1 MLRHSPCEKLR
12 KIRSFTGNIG
22 IGSTENIHSEWAS
35 KLNRLF
41 CLQASHDSG
50 VGRLAEKHREEQET
64 LIIQE
69 KQDIVRD
76 LVALGQE
83 RGFVTL
89 DQVLEHVSS
98 ELDPEEISAL
108 LQEIEAAGVEVE
120 GAAESTEVTA
130 PPRHP
135 QLRVTPEPE
144 VHAPGEDSDQGQDL
158 VRTYLRQMS
167 RVPLLTR
174 EGEVAI
180 AKRIERGENRVW
192 TALSRS
198 LIVARHVVELGEQL
212 KKGDRQI
219 QEFVVLP
226 DTDLTDRQ
234 ITNRSR
240 RFLKN
245 VDAVRDALAELSRR
259 ESRAAAARKRYRKT
273 SVRSKWRVLRARI
286 ELSRTIR
293 EINFLRPIRLS
304 FSEMVDTSWSTLR
317 HAERKVERLTSKK
330 SPTPQ
335 RGRKKKTTRR
345 VEIPG
350 LRDARRELKDC
361 RAEIGESAE
370 GLSQVQRIIARGS
383 ARADRARKELTEA
396 NLRLVV
402 SVAKKY
408 ANRGLAFLD
417 LIQEGNI
424 GLMRAV
430 DKFDYRRGFKFSTYA
445 TWWIRQAITRAIA
458 DQARTIRIPVH
469 MIETLNK
476 LNRATQTLTRDL
488 GREPT
493 SKELAERAD
502 LPIAVVRKARR
513 IAQTVVS
520 LDSPIGDGE
529 ESQFGDFIED
539 RQAVNPAESTIAY
552 DLRRQTESVL
562 ETLSPKEREVI
573 RMRFGLTD
581 GAEPTLAELG
591 EKFSLTRERIRQIE
605 AAALRKLREP
615 SRSRRLSTFV
625 EPRNPAA
632 PRRRRRD
639 SSNEI
644 EHGVA

>member
-1 MLRHSPCEKLR
+1 ML
-12 KIRSFTGNIG
+12 T
-22 IGSTENIHSEWAS
+22 
-35 KLNRLF
+35 
-41 CLQASHDSG
+41 
-50 VGRLAEKHREEQET
+50 
-64 LIIQE
+64 QE
-69 KQDIVRD
+69 KQEIVQD
-76 LVALGQE
+76 LVTLGQE

-89 DQVLEHVSS
+89 DQVMEHLSGEIDS
-98 ELDPEEISAL
+98 EELSGL
-108 LQEIEAAGVEVE
+108 LQDVEAAGVEVE
-120 GAAESTEVTA
+120 GAADSVDLETRRR
-130 PPRHP
+130 PP
-135 QLRVTPEPE
+135 LRVSPEPE

-180 AKRIERGENRVW
+180 AKRIERGEKRVW

-198 LIVARHVVELGEQL
+198 LIVARQVVDLGDQL
-212 KKGDRQI
+212 RDGERQL
-219 QEFVVLP
+219 QEVVALP
-226 DTDLTDRQ
+226 DSDLTDRQ
-234 ITNRSR
+234 RANRVKKL
-240 RFLKN
+240 LKEIDH
-245 VDAVRDALAELSRR
+245 VAEALKELARR
-259 ESRAAAARKRYRKT
+259 ESRAEANRKRYRRV
-273 SVRSKWRVLRARI
+273 SVRMKWRVARARVDV
-286 ELSRTIR
+286 SRFVRAIPFTPAIKQ
-293 EINFLRPIRLS
+293 S
-304 FSEMVDTSWSTLR
+304 FIDQVDEAVSVLAR
-317 HAERKVERLTSKK
+317 AQRKVDRLVRQGAA
-330 SPTPQ
+330 PT
-335 RGRKKKTTRR
+335 RGKKKATTTRR
-345 VEIPG
+345 PDVPG
-350 LRDARRELKDC
+350 LREARKALRTKREEVGESLDDLYRVQKVLFAGAAQADKARR
-361 RAEIGESAE
+361 
-370 GLSQVQRIIARGS
+370 
-383 ARADRARKELTEA
+383 ELTEA

-493 SKELAERAD
+493 AKELAERAD

-625 EPRNPAA
+625 EPREPT
-632 PRRRRRD
+632 RRRRGPND
-639 SSNEI
+639 FEQ
-644 EHGVA
+644 GVA

>member
-1 MLRHSPCEKLR
+1 MQERH
-12 KIRSFTGNIG
+12 
-22 IGSTENIHSEWAS
+22 
-35 KLNRLF
+35 
-41 CLQASHDSG
+41 
-50 VGRLAEKHREEQET
+50 
-64 LIIQE
+64 
-69 KQDIVRD
+69 D
-76 LVALGQE
+76 LVRELVAVGQE
-83 RGFVTL
+83 RGFVTI
-89 DQVLEHVSS
+89 DQVIEHLTTDLES
-98 ELDPEEISAL
+98 DDMAL
-108 LQEIEAAGVEVE
+108 VLQEIESQGIEVE
-120 GAAESTEVTA
+120 GTADQFEAESRPH
-130 PPRHP
+130 PP
-135 QLRVTPEPE
+135 LRVVSEAE
-144 VHAPGEDSDQGQDL
+144 VHPAGEETDQGQDL

-180 AKRIERGENRVW
+180 AKRIERGERRIMK
-192 TALSRS
+192 ALSQN
-198 LIVARHVVELGEQL
+198 LVVVRHVLELARQL
-212 KKGDRQI
+212 KTEER
-219 QEFVVLP
+219 ELREVVVLP
-226 DTDLTDRQ
+226 DQDLTEQQVANRTIWLLDEIACVAALHKELLTRQ
-234 ITNRSR
+234 N
-240 RFLKN
+240 
-245 VDAVRDALAELSRR
+245 
-259 ESRAAAARKRYRKT
+259 RAAATRRRYGRIMPRTAKRL
-273 SVRSKWRVLRARI
+273 LRARVAVARAVRSI
-286 ELSRTIR
+286 EFTPNVRQEFS
-293 EINFLRPIRLS
+293 NRL
-304 FSEMVDTSWSTLR
+304 DAAIATLR
-317 HAERKVERLTSKK
+317 QAE
-330 SPTPQ
+330 
-335 RGRKKKTTRR
+335 RR
-345 VEIPG
+345 VEILGRTAPAAAPG
-350 LRDARRELKDC
+350 AESEQQ
-361 RAEIGESAE
+361 RAVRLNLEEHQRAIGETPE
-370 GLSQVQRIIARGS
+370 YLSRTQRAINRGARK
-383 ARADRARKELTEA
+383 ADWARKELTEA

-476 LNRATQTLTRDL
+476 LNRAGQTLMRDL

-493 SKELAERAD
+493 VRELAERSD

-539 RQAVNPAESTIAY
+539 RQAVNPSESTIAF

-562 ETLSPKEREVI
+562 DTLTPKEREVI

-615 SRSRRLSTFV
+615 TRSGRLSTFV
-625 EPRNPAA
+625 EPRRPLVRK
-632 PRRRRRD
+632 RRRTGD
-639 SSNEI
+639 VNDP
-644 EHGVA
+644 GQPVPAV

>member
-1 MLRHSPCEKLR
+1 MLTQERQDV
-12 KIRSFTGNIG
+12 
-22 IGSTENIHSEWAS
+22 A
-35 KLNRLF
+35 
-41 CLQASHDSG
+41 
-50 VGRLAEKHREEQET
+50 RE
-64 LIIQE
+64 
-69 KQDIVRD
+69 
-76 LVALGQE
+76 LVALARE
-83 RGFVTL
+83 PGFVTL
-89 DQVLEHVSS
+89 DQVLEHVSGD
-98 ELDPEEISAL
+98 LDADDLSSL
-108 LQEIEAAGVEVE
+108 LQEIESQGVEVE
-120 GAAESTEVTA
+120 GATDQVETP
-130 PPRHP
+130 PPRRP
-135 QLRVTPEPE
+135 VVRVAREAE
-144 VHAPGEDSDQGQDL
+144 VHPVGEEADQGQDL

-180 AKRIERGENRVW
+180 AKRIERGQNRVM
-192 TALSRS
+192 TVLSRS
-198 LIVARHVVELGEQL
+198 LIVARQVVHLGQELREGE
-212 KKGDRQI
+212 R
-219 QEFVVLP
+219 EFRDLIVLAEV
-226 DTDLTDRQ
+226 DLTERQ
-234 ITNRSR
+234 LANRAR
-240 RFLKN
+240 RFLSA
-245 VDAVRDALAELSRR
+245 VDAVEAALKELSRR
-259 ESRAAAARKRYRKT
+259 QTRAAAVRKRHRRV
-273 SVRSKWRVLRARI
+273 SVRTTRRVLRARVDV
-286 ELSRTIR
+286 SRAVRAIHFTLHVRQIF
-293 EINFLRPIRLS
+293 IAK
-304 FSEMVDTSWSTLR
+304 VDAAAATLR
-317 HAERKVERLTSKK
+317 RAERRVDRLLKQ
-330 SPTPQ
+330 TPP
-335 RGRKKKTTRR
+335 RGRRANGRR
-345 VEIPG
+345 REVDG
-350 LRDARRELKDC
+350 LRDARRALNERRREVGETADEL
-361 RAEIGESAE
+361 G
-370 GLSQVQRIIARGS
+370 RIQKAIARGS
-383 ARADRARKELTEA
+383 MQADQARKELTEA

-493 SKELAERAD
+493 ARELADRAD
-502 LPIAVVRKARR
+502 LPLAVVRKARR

-539 RQAVNPAESTIAY
+539 RQAVSPAEATIAY

-562 ETLSPKEREVI
+562 DTLNPKEREVI

-615 SRSRRLSTFV
+615 SRSGRLSTFV
-625 EPRNPAA
+625 EPA
-632 PRRRRRD
+632 PPSSSKRGRRED
-639 SSNEI
+639 VSDVEAQ
-644 EHGVA
+644 GVA

>member
-1 MLRHSPCEKLR
+1 ML
-12 KIRSFTGNIG
+12 
-22 IGSTENIHSEWAS
+22 
-35 KLNRLF
+35 
-41 CLQASHDSG
+41 
-50 VGRLAEKHREEQET
+50 V
-64 LIIQE
+64 QE
-69 KQDIVRD
+69 KQEIVRD

-89 DQVLEHVSS
+89 DQVLEHVSQ
-98 ELDPEEISAL
+98 ELDSEDISSL
-108 LQEIEAAGVEVE
+108 LQEVEAAGVEVE
-120 GAAESTEVTA
+120 GSNDSIEVPA
-130 PPRHP
+130 RRRP

-180 AKRIERGENRVW
+180 AKRIERGEKRIW
-192 TALSRS
+192 SALSRS
-198 LIVARHVVELGEQL
+198 LIIARHVVDLGEQL
-212 KKGDRQI
+212 RQGDCALPDL
-219 QEFVVLP
+219 VLMP

-234 ITNRSR
+234 RANR
-240 RFLKN
+240 LKKLLAN
-245 VDAVRDALAELSRR
+245 IDAVAAALKELARR
-259 ESRAAAARKRYRKT
+259 ESRAAAARKRYRRT
-273 SVRSKWRVLRARI
+273 SVKSKWRVLRARI
-286 ELSRTIR
+286 DVSRT
-293 EINFLRPIRLS
+293 LRAIDFTPAVRQS
-304 FSEMVDTSWSTLR
+304 FVEKVDQAALVLR
-317 HAERKVERLTSKK
+317 RAERKVERLVKQA
-330 SPTPQ
+330 TPPA
-335 RGRKKKTTRR
+335 RGRRKKTVKR
-345 VEIPG
+345 VEVPG
-350 LRDARRELKDC
+350 LRDARRALRE
-361 RAEIGESAE
+361 RRQEVGESFE
-370 GLSQVQRIIARGS
+370 TLNRIQEIIFSGS
-383 ARADRARKELTEA
+383 ALAEQARKELTEA

-493 SKELAERAD
+493 TKELAERAD

-625 EPRNPAA
+625 EPREPA
-632 PRRRRRD
+632 PSRRGGRD
-639 SSNEI
+639 PG
-644 EHGVA
+644 GVEGAA

>member
-1 MLRHSPCEKLR
+1 ML
-12 KIRSFTGNIG
+12 T
-22 IGSTENIHSEWAS
+22 
-35 KLNRLF
+35 
-41 CLQASHDSG
+41 
-50 VGRLAEKHREEQET
+50 QER
-64 LIIQE
+64 
-69 KQDIVRD
+69 QDVVRD
-76 LVALGQE
+76 LAALGQE
-83 RGFVTL
+83 RGFVTI
-89 DQVLEHVSS
+89 DQVIEHVTTDLDS
-98 ELDPEEISAL
+98 EDLALL
-108 LQEIEAAGVEVE
+108 LQELESQGIDVEGSGDQVEVE
-120 GAAESTEVTA
+120 TRRRT
-130 PPRHP
+130 P
-135 QLRVTPEPE
+135 LRVMPESE
-144 VHAPGEDSDQGQDL
+144 VHPAGEESDQGQDL

-180 AKRIERGENRVW
+180 AKRIERGEKRVMI
-192 TALSRS
+192 ALSRS
-198 LIVARHVVELGEQL
+198 LIVAQHAVHRGQVLRDEERDVE
-212 KKGDRQI
+212 DI
-219 QEFVVLP
+219 IVLP
-226 DTDLTDRQ
+226 DSELTERQ
-234 ITNRSR
+234 IANRGR
-240 RFLKN
+240 RFLK
-245 VDAVRDALAELSRR
+245 DIDALEALLKELSRR
-259 ESRAAAARKRYRKT
+259 ESRAAATRKRRRRVST
-273 SVRSKWRVLRARI
+273 RAVWRVLRARVAV
-286 ELSRTIR
+286 SRAVRAIR
-293 EINFLRPIRLS
+293 FRPDVRQD
-304 FSEMVDTSWSTLR
+304 FVDKVDTAASTLR
-317 HAERKVERLTSKK
+317 RAERRVERLRRQV
-330 SPTPQ
+330 PT
-335 RGRKKKTTRR
+335 GRKSGGRTRE
-345 VEIPG
+345 VEG
-350 LRDARRELKDC
+350 LRDARRALNEL
-361 RAEIGESAE
+361 RSEIGESADALV
-370 GLSQVQRIIARGS
+370 GIQKAIARGS
-383 ARADRARKELTEA
+383 MQADDARKELTEA

-476 LNRATQTLTRDL
+476 LNRAGQTLMRDL

-493 SKELAERAD
+493 AKELAERSD

-539 RQAVNPAESTIAY
+539 RQAVNPAESTIAF

-573 RMRFGLTD
+573 RMRFGLSD

-615 SRSRRLSTFV
+615 SRSGRLSTFV
-625 EPRNPAA
+625 EPRRP
-632 PRRRRRD
+632 PSRKRRPGALDGDRAQT
-639 SSNEI
+639 
-644 EHGVA
+644 VA

>member
-1 MLRHSPCEKLR
+1 ML
-12 KIRSFTGNIG
+12 
-22 IGSTENIHSEWAS
+22 
-35 KLNRLF
+35 
-41 CLQASHDSG
+41 
-50 VGRLAEKHREEQET
+50 
-64 LIIQE
+64 IQE

-76 LVALGQE
+76 LVALGQD

-89 DQVLEHVSS
+89 DQVLEHVSG
-98 ELDPEEISAL
+98 ELDSEEIGVL
-108 LQEIEAAGVEVE
+108 LQEIEAAGIEVE
-120 GAAESTEVTA
+120 GAVESAEIA
-130 PPRHP
+130 APRHP
-135 QLRVTPEPE
+135 QLRVTSEPE

-198 LIVARHVVELGEQL
+198 IIIARHIVDLAKQLQEGERQLQELV
-212 KKGDRQI
+212 I
-219 QEFVVLP
+219 LP
-226 DTDLTDRQ
+226 DADLTDRQ
-234 ITNRSR
+234 RANRLR
-240 RFLKN
+240 RFVKD
-245 VDAVRDALAELSRR
+245 VGAVEDALRELARR
-259 ESRAAAARKRYRKT
+259 EVRAAAARKRYRRT
-273 SVRSKWRVLRARI
+273 SVRSKWRVMRARI
-286 ELSRTIR
+286 AVSQAIR
-293 EINFLRPIRLS
+293 AINFPPALKLTFVEMIDTAWSSIR
-304 FSEMVDTSWSTLR
+304 R
-317 HAERKVERLTSKK
+317 AERRVERLVRQGQV
-330 SPTPQ
+330 PE
-335 RGRKKKTTRR
+335 RGRKAKAKKPARR
-345 VEIPG
+345 VEVPG
-350 LRDARRELKDC
+350 LRDARKALNVCRKEIRESTGDL
-361 RAEIGESAE
+361 G
-370 GLSQVQRIIARGS
+370 RIQKLISRGS
-383 ARADRARKELTEA
+383 SRADQARKELTEA

-625 EPRNPAA
+625 EPRHPAP

-639 SSNEI
+639 SPNEV
-644 EHGVA
+644 EQGVA

>member
-1 MLRHSPCEKLR
+1 ML
-12 KIRSFTGNIG
+12 
-22 IGSTENIHSEWAS
+22 
-35 KLNRLF
+35 
-41 CLQASHDSG
+41 
-50 VGRLAEKHREEQET
+50 
-64 LIIQE
+64 IQE
-69 KQDIVRD
+69 KQEIVRD

-89 DQVLEHVSS
+89 DQVLEHVST
-98 ELDPEEISAL
+98 ELDADDLGGL
-108 LQEIEAAGVEVE
+108 LQEIEAGGVEVE
-120 GAAESTEVTA
+120 GATDPVVDIEA
-130 PPRHP
+130 RRRP
-135 QLRVTPEPE
+135 QLRVSPEPE

-180 AKRIERGENRVW
+180 AKRIERGELRIAAAV
-192 TALSRS
+192 SRS
-198 LIVARHVVELGEQL
+198 MIIANHVIDLGEQL
-212 KKGDRQI
+212 REGDFHL
-219 QEFVVLP
+219 QELVILP
-226 DTDLTDRQ
+226 DADLTDRQ
-234 ITNRSR
+234 RANRAKK
-240 RFLKN
+240 FLKG
-245 VDAVRDALAELSRR
+245 VDAVQAAMKKLARR
-259 ESRAAAARKRYRKT
+259 ESRAEASRKRYRRT
-273 SVRSKWRVLRARI
+273 SVRMKWRVARARI
-286 ELSRTIR
+286 EVSRAIR
-293 EINFLRPIRLS
+293 AISFTNAIKQQFLAKIEDAAS
-304 FSEMVDTSWSTLR
+304 ILR
-317 HAERKVERLTSKK
+317 HAERKVERLARQA
-330 SPTPQ
+330 PAPA
-335 RGRKKKTTRR
+335 RGRKKTARR
-345 VEIPG
+345 PEVPG
-350 LRDARRELKDC
+350 LRDVRKALNERRREV
-361 RAEIGESAE
+361 GESA
-370 GLSQVQRIIARGS
+370 VQLGHIERIIFTGS
-383 ARADRARKELTEA
+383 AQADQARKELTEA

-476 LNRATQTLTRDL
+476 LNRARQTLTRDL

-493 SKELAERAD
+493 AKELAERAD

-615 SRSRRLSTFV
+615 SRSCRLSTFV
-625 EPRNPAA
+625 EPREPA
-632 PRRRRRD
+632 PPKRRNRD
-639 SSNEI
+639 QDDFEM
-644 EHGVA
+644 GVA

>member
-1 MLRHSPCEKLR
+1 MTQDRH
-12 KIRSFTGNIG
+12 
-22 IGSTENIHSEWAS
+22 
-35 KLNRLF
+35 
-41 CLQASHDSG
+41 D
-50 VGRLAEKHREEQET
+50 V
-64 LIIQE
+64 
-69 KQDIVRD
+69 VRD
-76 LVALGQE
+76 LIAAGQE
-83 RGFVTL
+83 RGFVTI
-89 DQVLEHVSS
+89 DQVVEHLAPDVESD
-98 ELDPEEISAL
+98 ELAAV
-108 LQEIEAAGVEVE
+108 LQELENQGIEVE
-120 GAAESTEVTA
+120 GSADQIEVDTA
-130 PPRHP
+130 RRAP
-135 QLRVTPEPE
+135 LRVIPEAE
-144 VHAPGEDSDQGQDL
+144 VHPAGDESDQGQDL

-180 AKRIERGENRVW
+180 AKRIERGEQRVMI
-192 TALSRS
+192 ALSRS
-198 LIVARHVVELGEQL
+198 LIVARQVLHLGQALREGERELQ
-212 KKGDRQI
+212 DI
-219 QEFVVLP
+219 VVLEGE
-226 DTDLTDRQ
+226 LTDRQ
-234 ITNRSR
+234 VANRAR
-240 RFLKN
+240 KFL
-245 VDAVRDALAELSRR
+245 DAVETVHAALKELTRRRNRAAATRKRHGRVSARTTGRVLRAHVALSRAVRAIRFTPDVR
-259 ESRAAAARKRYRKT
+259 EGFVEKIDSSAGMLRRAERRGERLRRPAAAARQGQDAGGQPEARGPLNERRQEIEET
-273 SVRSKWRVLRARI
+273 AEALARI
-286 ELSRTIR
+286 QKAI
-293 EINFLRPIRLS
+293 
-304 FSEMVDTSWSTLR
+304 V
-317 HAERKVERLTSKK
+317 
-330 SPTPQ
+330 
-335 RGRKKKTTRR
+335 
-345 VEIPG
+345 
-350 LRDARRELKDC
+350 
-361 RAEIGESAE
+361 
-370 GLSQVQRIIARGS
+370 RGS
-383 ARADRARKELTEA
+383 MQADRARKELTEA

-476 LNRATQTLTRDL
+476 LNRAGQTLMRDL

-493 SKELAERAD
+493 VRELAERSD
-502 LPIAVVRKARR
+502 LPVSVVRKARR

-539 RQAVNPAESTIAY
+539 RQAVNPAESTIAF

-573 RMRFGLTD
+573 RMRFGLND

-615 SRSRRLSTFV
+615 SRSGRLSTFV
-625 EPRNPAA
+625 EPRRPSSRK
-632 PRRRRRD
+632 RRHHGD
-639 SSNEI
+639 VG
-644 EHGVA
+644 EHTAI

>member
-1 MLRHSPCEKLR
+1 ML
-12 KIRSFTGNIG
+12 
-22 IGSTENIHSEWAS
+22 
-35 KLNRLF
+35 
-41 CLQASHDSG
+41 
-50 VGRLAEKHREEQET
+50 
-64 LIIQE
+64 IQE
-69 KQDIVRD
+69 KLEIVRD

-89 DQVLEHVSS
+89 DQVLEHVST
-98 ELDPEEISAL
+98 ELDGEELGGL

-120 GAAESTEVTA
+120 GATDPVVEIES
-130 PPRHP
+130 RRRP
-135 QLRVTPEPE
+135 QLRVSPEPE

-180 AKRIERGENRVW
+180 AKRIERGEMRVW

-198 LIVARHVVELGEQL
+198 MIVARYVIDLGEQL
-212 KKGDRQI
+212 RQGEFHLQDLVLLPETDLSDRQKA
-219 QEFVVLP
+219 
-226 DTDLTDRQ
+226 
-234 ITNRSR
+234 NRAK
-240 RFLKN
+240 RFLGE
-245 VDAVRDALAELSRR
+245 VDGVHAAMNELARR
-259 ESRAAAARKRYRKT
+259 QARAEAARKRYRKT
-273 SVRSKWRVLRARI
+273 SVRMKWRVGRARI
-286 ELSRTIR
+286 DVSKMIR
-293 EINFLRPIRLS
+293 GINFAPSIKQQFIDKIEEASSILRR
-304 FSEMVDTSWSTLR
+304 
-317 HAERKVERLTSKK
+317 AERKVERLVRQAAL
-330 SPTPQ
+330 PA
-335 RGRKKKTTRR
+335 RGKHGKKKTARR
-345 VEIPG
+345 TEVPG
-350 LRDARRELKDC
+350 LRDARRVLNE
-361 RAEIGESAE
+361 RRREVGENSDD
-370 GLSQVQRIIARGS
+370 LNRIQRIIFHGS
-383 ARADRARKELTEA
+383 MQADQARKELTEA

-493 SKELAERAD
+493 AKELAERAD

-539 RQAVNPAESTIAY
+539 RQAVNPADSTIAY

-625 EPRNPAA
+625 EPREPA
-632 PRRRRRD
+632 PPKRRRRD
-639 SSNEI
+639 APDDFEM
-644 EHGVA
+644 GVA

>member
-1 MLRHSPCEKLR
+1 MQD
-12 KIRSFTGNIG
+12 
-22 IGSTENIHSEWAS
+22 
-35 KLNRLF
+35 RLD
-41 CLQASHDSG
+41 L
-50 VGRLAEKHREEQET
+50 VRE
-64 LIIQE
+64 
-69 KQDIVRD
+69 

-83 RGFVTL
+83 RGFVTI
-89 DQVLEHVSS
+89 DQVMEHAAADIDSDD
-98 ELDPEEISAL
+98 LALL
-108 LQEIEAAGVEVE
+108 LQEVEAQGVDVE
-120 GAAESTEVTA
+120 GATEHFEAEA
-130 PPRHP
+130 RQHPP
-135 QLRVTPEPE
+135 LRVMSETE
-144 VHAPGEDSDQGQDL
+144 VHAAGEESDQGQDL

-180 AKRIERGENRVW
+180 AKRIERGERRIMI
-192 TALSRS
+192 ALSQS
-198 LIVARHVVELGEQL
+198 LIIVRQVIELGREL
-212 KKGDRQI
+212 RRDER
-219 QEFVVLP
+219 ELRDVVTLP
-226 DTDLTDRQ
+226 DTDLTEQQADTHRQEVLAAIDRVEAL
-234 ITNRSR
+234 
-240 RFLKN
+240 LK
-245 VDAVRDALAELSRR
+245 ELTARQN
-259 ESRAAAARKRYRKT
+259 RAAATRRRYGRVT
-273 SVRSKWRVLRARI
+273 SRTTRRMLRARVQVARAVRAI
-286 ELSRTIR
+286 EFTPDVRQEFEDELAAEISRMR
-293 EINFLRPIRLS
+293 EI
-304 FSEMVDTSWSTLR
+304 E
-317 HAERKVERLTSKK
+317 
-330 SPTPQ
+330 
-335 RGRKKKTTRR
+335 RR
-345 VEIPG
+345 VE
-350 LRDARRELKDC
+350 DARRAARSAGSESETPALQAVKLELEELQRELGETPEQLVRTR
-361 RAEIGESAE
+361 RAIKQGAW
-370 GLSQVQRIIARGS
+370 
-383 ARADRARKELTEA
+383 RADAARKELTEA

-476 LNRATQTLTRDL
+476 LNRAGQTLMRDL

-493 SKELAERAD
+493 VRELAERSD

-539 RQAVNPAESTIAY
+539 RQAVNPSESTIAF

-562 ETLSPKEREVI
+562 DTLSPKEREVI

-615 SRSRRLSTFV
+615 GRSGRLSTFV
-625 EPRNPAA
+625 EPRRPLTRK
-632 PRRRRRD
+632 RRRGD
-639 SSNEI
+639 VKDPEQP
-644 EHGVA
+644 VPAV

>member
-1 MLRHSPCEKLR
+1 MLTQERH
-12 KIRSFTGNIG
+12 
-22 IGSTENIHSEWAS
+22 
-35 KLNRLF
+35 
-41 CLQASHDSG
+41 
-50 VGRLAEKHREEQET
+50 
-64 LIIQE
+64 
-69 KQDIVRD
+69 D
-76 LVALGQE
+76 LVRELVAAGQE

-89 DQVLEHVSS
+89 DQVIEHVASDIDS
-98 ELDPEEISAL
+98 DDLALL
-108 LQEIEAAGVEVE
+108 LQEIENHGIEVE
-120 GAAESTEVTA
+120 GSADQFEAEA
-130 PPRHP
+130 RPHPP
-135 QLRVTPEPE
+135 LRVASEGE
-144 VHAPGEDSDQGQDL
+144 VHAPGEESDQGQDL

-180 AKRIERGENRVW
+180 AKRIERGERRVM
-192 TALSRS
+192 TALSQS
-198 LIVARHVVELGEQL
+198 TIVARRVIELGRQVAIGECEPRDIVVMPDDELTEQQFAARKAQLLADIDRVEELL
-212 KKGDRQI
+212 KELVRRQ
-219 QEFVVLP
+219 
-226 DTDLTDRQ
+226 
-234 ITNRSR
+234 N
-240 RFLKN
+240 
-245 VDAVRDALAELSRR
+245 
-259 ESRAAAARKRYRKT
+259 RAAATMRRYGHVTPRT
-273 SVRSKWRVLRARI
+273 TRRLLRARVAVARAVRAI
-286 ELSRTIR
+286 EYTPDVRQEFSDRLDAAIGALRQAEMRLENQRT
-293 EINFLRPIRLS
+293 
-304 FSEMVDTSWSTLR
+304 
-317 HAERKVERLTSKK
+317 A
-330 SPTPQ
+330 
-335 RGRKKKTTRR
+335 GR
-345 VEIPG
+345 
-350 LRDARRELKDC
+350 
-361 RAEIGESAE
+361 RAEAETESPALQAAREELAEHRRTIGESAE
-370 GLSQVQRIIARGS
+370 QLSRCQQAIKIGARK
-383 ARADRARKELTEA
+383 ADWARKELTEA

-476 LNRATQTLTRDL
+476 LNRAGQTLMRDL

-493 SKELAERAD
+493 VRELAERSD

-539 RQAVNPAESTIAY
+539 RQAVNPSDSTIAF

-562 ETLSPKEREVI
+562 DTLSPKEREVI

-615 SRSRRLSTFV
+615 TRSGRLSTFV
-625 EPRNPAA
+625 EPRRPLTRK
-632 PRRRRRD
+632 RRRGGD
-639 SSNEI
+639 VNEP
-644 EHGVA
+644 GQPVPAV

>member
-1 MLRHSPCEKLR
+1 MLL
-12 KIRSFTGNIG
+12 
-22 IGSTENIHSEWAS
+22 
-35 KLNRLF
+35 
-41 CLQASHDSG
+41 
-50 VGRLAEKHREEQET
+50 
-64 LIIQE
+64 QE
-69 KQDIVRD
+69 KQEIVRD
-76 LVALGQE
+76 LATLGQE

-89 DQVLEHVSS
+89 DQVLEHVSG
-98 ELDPEEISAL
+98 ELDSEEISVL
-108 LQEIEAAGVEVE
+108 LQEVEAAGVEVE
-120 GAAESTEVTA
+120 GATDSVEIRG
-130 PPRHP
+130 PRHP

-144 VHAPGEDSDQGQDL
+144 VHVAGEDSDQGQDL

-192 TALSRS
+192 VALSRS
-198 LIVARHVVELGEQL
+198 LIIARRVVDLGEELQNGEHQL
-212 KKGDRQI
+212 
-219 QEFVVLP
+219 QELITLP
-226 DTDLTDRQ
+226 DADLTDRQ
-234 ITNRSR
+234 RANRTR
-240 RFLKN
+240 RFMKN
-245 VDAVRDALAELSRR
+245 VDAVQNALKELARR
-259 ESRAAAARKRYRKT
+259 ESRAAAARKRYRRT
-273 SVRSKWRVLRARI
+273 SVRSKWRVMRARI
-286 ELSRTIR
+286 EISRAIR
-293 EINFLRPIRLS
+293 AINFTPVMKESFIEQVDSALLSLRR
-304 FSEMVDTSWSTLR
+304 
-317 HAERKVERLTSKK
+317 AERRVDRLVRQGQTS
-330 SPTPQ
+330 Q
-335 RGRKKKTTRR
+335 RRRNGRKKTKKRTG
-345 VEIPG
+345 VPG
-350 LRDARRELKDC
+350 LREARKAQREVRL
-361 RAEIGESAE
+361 EIGESSAE
-370 GLSQVQRIIARGS
+370 LGRVQHTILRGS
-383 ARADRARKELTEA
+383 AKADQARKELTEA

-430 DKFDYRRGFKFSTYA
+430 DKFDYHRGFKFSTYA

-625 EPRNPAA
+625 EPRQAA
-632 PRRRRRD
+632 PTRRPRRD
-639 SSNEI
+639 EANEI
-644 EHGVA
+644 EQGVA

>member
-1 MLRHSPCEKLR
+1 ML
-12 KIRSFTGNIG
+12 
-22 IGSTENIHSEWAS
+22 
-35 KLNRLF
+35 
-41 CLQASHDSG
+41 
-50 VGRLAEKHREEQET
+50 
-64 LIIQE
+64 IQE

-76 LVALGQE
+76 LVALGQD

-89 DQVLEHVSS
+89 DQVLDHLSG
-98 ELDPEEISAL
+98 ELDSEEMAVL

-120 GAAESTEVTA
+120 GTAETESVA
-130 PPRHP
+130 PRHP

-144 VHAPGEDSDQGQDL
+144 VHAPGEDADQGQDL

-180 AKRIERGENRVW
+180 AKRIERGEKRVW
-192 TALSRS
+192 AALSRS
-198 LIVARHVVELGEQL
+198 MIIARHVVDLSEQL
-212 KKGDRQI
+212 QAGERQL
-219 QEFVVLP
+219 QELVILP

-234 ITNRSR
+234 RANRLR
-240 RFLKN
+240 RFVKN
-245 VDAVRDALAELSRR
+245 VSAVEDALRDLARR
-259 ESRAAAARKRYRKT
+259 QVRAAAARKRYHRT
-273 SVRSKWRVLRARI
+273 SVRSKWRVLRARVAVFQA
-286 ELSRTIR
+286 IR
-293 EINFLRPIRLS
+293 AINFPPALKLTFVEMIDTAWSSLRR
-304 FSEMVDTSWSTLR
+304 
-317 HAERKVERLTSKK
+317 AERRVERLVRLGQM
-330 SPTPQ
+330 PA
-335 RGRKKKTTRR
+335 RGKKKPARR
-345 VEIPG
+345 VEVPG
-350 LRDARRELKDC
+350 LRDARKALNAC
-361 RAEIGESAE
+361 RKEIGEGA
-370 GLSQVQRIIARGS
+370 GDLGQVQKLISIGS
-383 ARADRARKELTEA
+383 SRAGQARKELTEA

-625 EPRNPAA
+625 EPRQPTPSRR
-632 PRRRRRD
+632 PRRG
-639 SSNEI
+639 NEV
-644 EHGVA
+644 EQGVA

>member
-1 MLRHSPCEKLR
+1 MTQDRHE
-12 KIRSFTGNIG
+12 
-22 IGSTENIHSEWAS
+22 A
-35 KLNRLF
+35 
-41 CLQASHDSG
+41 
-50 VGRLAEKHREEQET
+50 
-64 LIIQE
+64 
-69 KQDIVRD
+69 VRD
-76 LVALGQE
+76 LVAAGQE
-83 RGFVTL
+83 RGFVTI
-89 DQVLEHVSS
+89 DQVIEHLAPDVES
-98 ELDPEEISAL
+98 EELAAV
-108 LQEIEAAGVEVE
+108 LQELENQGIEVE
-120 GAAESTEVTA
+120 GSADQIEVDTA
-130 PPRHP
+130 RRAP
-135 QLRVTPEPE
+135 LRVMPEAE
-144 VHAPGEDSDQGQDL
+144 VHPAGDETDQGQDL

-180 AKRIERGENRVW
+180 AKRIERGEQRVMI
-192 TALSRS
+192 ALSRS
-198 LIVARHVVELGEQL
+198 LIVARHVLHLGQDLREGERDL
-212 KKGDRQI
+212 
-219 QEFVVLP
+219 QEIVVLQ
-226 DTDLTDRQ
+226 DGELTDRQ
-234 ITNRSR
+234 MANRAR
-240 RFLKN
+240 KFLDA
-245 VDAVRDALAELSRR
+245 VDAVDGALKELTRRQNRAAATRRRHGRVSTRTTMRLLRAHVAVSRAVRAMRFTAEVR
-259 ESRAAAARKRYRKT
+259 ESFIEKIDSSAGTLRRAERRGERLRRPAAAARPGQDGDRQ
-273 SVRSKWRVLRARI
+273 SGARTPLNERRQEI
-286 ELSRTIR
+286 EET
-293 EINFLRPIRLS
+293 
-304 FSEMVDTSWSTLR
+304 
-317 HAERKVERLTSKK
+317 
-330 SPTPQ
+330 
-335 RGRKKKTTRR
+335 
-345 VEIPG
+345 
-350 LRDARRELKDC
+350 
-361 RAEIGESAE
+361 AE
-370 GLSQVQRIIARGS
+370 GLARIRKAIFRGS
-383 ARADRARKELTEA
+383 MQADRARKELTEA

-476 LNRATQTLTRDL
+476 LNRAGQTLMRDL

-493 SKELAERAD
+493 VRELAERSD
-502 LPIAVVRKARR
+502 LPVSVVRKARR

-539 RQAVNPAESTIAY
+539 RQAVNPAESTIAF

-573 RMRFGLTD
+573 RMRFGLND

-615 SRSRRLSTFV
+615 ARSGRLSTFV
-625 EPRNPAA
+625 EPRRPSSRK
-632 PRRRRRD
+632 RRQRGD
-639 SSNEI
+639 I
-644 EHGVA
+644 GEHTVI

>member
-1 MLRHSPCEKLR
+1 ML
-12 KIRSFTGNIG
+12 T
-22 IGSTENIHSEWAS
+22 
-35 KLNRLF
+35 
-41 CLQASHDSG
+41 
-50 VGRLAEKHREEQET
+50 QER
-64 LIIQE
+64 
-69 KQDIVRD
+69 QDVVRD
-76 LVALGQE
+76 LVTLGQE
-83 RGFVTL
+83 RGFVTI
-89 DQVLEHVSS
+89 DQVIEHVTMDL
-98 ELDPEEISAL
+98 EPEDLAQL
-108 LQEIEAAGVEVE
+108 LQDLEAQGIEVE
-120 GAAESTEVTA
+120 GAADQVEVSPQRRA
-130 PPRHP
+130 P
-135 QLRVTPEPE
+135 LRVMPESE
-144 VHAPGEDSDQGQDL
+144 VHAAGEESDQGQDL

-180 AKRIERGENRVW
+180 AKRIERGEKRVM

-198 LIVARHVVELGEQL
+198 MIVARHALHLGGLLRNEERDL
-212 KKGDRQI
+212 EDI
-219 QEFVVLP
+219 IVLP
-226 DTDLTDRQ
+226 DSDLTERQ
-234 ITNRSR
+234 IANRGR
-240 RFLKN
+240 RFLKEI
-245 VDAVRDALAELSRR
+245 DALEESIHELSRR
-259 ESRAAAARKRYRKT
+259 ENRAVATRKRHGRVSVRTVWRVRRARVAVSQAVRALQFTPAVRQSFVEKVDAAASA
-273 SVRSKWRVLRARI
+273 VRG
-286 ELSRTIR
+286 
-293 EINFLRPIRLS
+293 
-304 FSEMVDTSWSTLR
+304 
-317 HAERKVERLTSKK
+317 AERKVERLKRQA
-330 SPTPQ
+330 PT
-335 RGRKKKTTRR
+335 GRKSGGRAR
-345 VEIPG
+345 EVEG
-350 LRDARRELKDC
+350 LREARRALNEVRRDV
-361 RAEIGESAE
+361 GETSE
-370 GLSQVQRIIARGS
+370 DLVGIQKTIARGS
-383 ARADRARKELTEA
+383 TQSDDARKELTEA

-476 LNRATQTLTRDL
+476 LNRAGQTLMRDL

-493 SKELAERAD
+493 VKELAERSD
-502 LPIAVVRKARR
+502 LPVAVVRKARR

-573 RMRFGLTD
+573 RMRFGLSD

-615 SRSRRLSTFV
+615 SRSGRLSTFV
-625 EPRNPAA
+625 EPRRSPS
-632 PRRRRRD
+632 RKRRRD
-639 SSNEI
+639 NVDGDREQT
-644 EHGVA
+644 VA

>member
-1 MLRHSPCEKLR
+1 LL
-12 KIRSFTGNIG
+12 
-22 IGSTENIHSEWAS
+22 
-35 KLNRLF
+35 
-41 CLQASHDSG
+41 
-50 VGRLAEKHREEQET
+50 
-64 LIIQE
+64 IQE

-76 LVALGQE
+76 LVALGQD

-98 ELDPEEISAL
+98 ELDAEEIGLL
-108 LQEIEAAGVEVE
+108 LQEIEAAGVDVE
-120 GAAESTEVTA
+120 GTADAAEIVA
-130 PPRHP
+130 PRHP
-135 QLRVTPEPE
+135 QLRVAAEPE

-180 AKRIERGENRVW
+180 AKRIERGEKRVW
-192 TALSRS
+192 AALSRS
-198 LIVARHVVELGEQL
+198 TIIADHVVDLARQVQEGERQLQELV
-212 KKGDRQI
+212 I
-219 QEFVVLP
+219 LP

-234 ITNRSR
+234 RANRMR
-240 RFLKN
+240 RFVKD
-245 VDAVRDALAELSRR
+245 VCAVKDALTELARR
-259 ESRAAAARKRYRKT
+259 EVRAGAARKRYRRT

-286 ELSRTIR
+286 AVSQAVRA
-293 EINFLRPIRLS
+293 INFPAALKLT
-304 FSEMVDTSWSTLR
+304 FVEMVDTAWSSIR
-317 HAERKVERLTSKK
+317 RAERRVERLVRQGQV
-330 SPTPQ
+330 PE
-335 RGRKKKTTRR
+335 RGRKTKKTMRR
-345 VEIPG
+345 LEVPG
-350 LRDARRELKDC
+350 LREARKVLSVCRKEL
-361 RAEIGESAE
+361 GESTDD
-370 GLSQVQRIIARGS
+370 LDRIQKLISQGS
-383 ARADRARKELTEA
+383 MRADQARKELTEA

-625 EPRNPAA
+625 EPRHTA
-632 PRRRRRD
+632 PPQRRRSD
-639 SSNEI
+639 SEI
-644 EHGVA
+644 KQGVA